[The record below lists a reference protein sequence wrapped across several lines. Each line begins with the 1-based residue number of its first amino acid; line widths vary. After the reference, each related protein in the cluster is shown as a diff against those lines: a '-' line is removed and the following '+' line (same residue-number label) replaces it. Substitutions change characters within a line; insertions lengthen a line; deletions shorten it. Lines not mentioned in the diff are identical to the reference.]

1 MTNLLNTITT
11 STLLSVIAGFLILL
25 LGRRLFW
32 LFVGVLG
39 FIWGMNMA
47 TQYLVGQSQW
57 VVIVI
62 GLIAGLIGA
71 VLAVVFQRV
80 AVAIAGFFAGFYL
93 AGYLMTFFGMNMGQF
108 SLLIQIIGGII
119 GAVLLF
125 VLFDWALIVISSLL
139 GASLIAPAFTADPQL
154 QMILFL
160 LLVVVGIIAQ
170 AGIMAR
176 YPATRRTVYRRRV
189 RS

>member
-1 MTNLLNTITT
+1 MDNLLNTITT
-11 STLLSVIAGFLILL
+11 STLLTVIAGFLILL

-39 FIWGMNMA
+39 FIWGMNLA

-62 GLIAGLIGA
+62 GLVAGLIGA
-71 VLAVVFQRV
+71 VLAIVFQRV

-93 AGYLMTFFGMNMGQF
+93 AGYLMTFFGVDMGQF
-108 SLLIQIIGGII
+108 ALVIQIIGGII

-125 VLFDWALIVISSLL
+125 VLFDWALIVISSLI
-139 GASLIAPAFTADPQL
+139 GASLIAPVFTPDSQI
-154 QMILFL
+154 QMVVFL
-160 LLVVVGIIAQ
+160 ILVVIGIIVQ

-176 YPATRRTVYRRRV
+176 YPTTRRTYYRRRV